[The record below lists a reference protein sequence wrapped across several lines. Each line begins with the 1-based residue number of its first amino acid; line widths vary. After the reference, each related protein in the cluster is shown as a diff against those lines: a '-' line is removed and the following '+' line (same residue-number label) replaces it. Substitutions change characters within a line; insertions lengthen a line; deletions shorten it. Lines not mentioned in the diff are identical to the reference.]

1 MRVIEFEKLLEL
13 FDEYE
18 PDEDWFEHEHELWL
32 DLRLAVINAP
42 KMDLDVK
49 GVVNGA

>member
-1 MRVIEFEKLLEL
+1 MRVVEVEKLIEI

-18 PDEDWFEHEHELWL
+18 PDEWFESEHEVWL

-42 KMDLDVK
+42 SFEAEHEQVLH
-49 GVVNGA
+49 GA

>member
-1 MRVIEFEKLLEL
+1 VRVVEIEKLLEI

-18 PDEDWFEHEHELWL
+18 PDEWFENERELWL

-42 KMDLDVK
+42 SIDIQISQ
-49 GVVNGA
+49 VVQGA